1 MRLGLAL
8 GYWGRGPA
16 ADHLTLAREAERLGY
31 DSVWT
36 AESWGSDAFTPL
48 TWIAARTSRIKLGT
62 AVAQMAA
69 RSPTATAMHALT
81 LDHLSGGRMML
92 GLGLSGP
99 QVVEGW
105 YGRPFPASPLTA
117 TREYVDVVRQ
127 VLRREGP
134 VTLDGRF
141 HALPYRGADGT
152 GLGKPL
158 KPITHPLRA
167 GLPVLLGAEGP
178 RNVAQTVRIAD
189 GWLPLYWS
197 PTRPEVYEASLA
209 GLLRETGGEG
219 RPGPCRQTPDC
230 PATPCTL
237 LHARPRSRG
246 RCPHCRTPHS
256 PECIQYEGPRAARR
270 EHAPDAAGPALRADD
285 GSSTTGPSRFLVA
298 PMARVKVCDDVAEG
312 LLPVKAMLGFYIG
325 GMGPMQGR
333 TEHSIGG
340 GGRATGGRNFHAD
353 LMARMGYEE
362 EAHRIQRLFL
372 EGRREEAVL
381 AVPDAFA
388 DEISL
393 VGPRRRI
400 AERLELWRKGPV
412 TDLLALSPDPHTL
425 RVLAELNT

>member
-8 GYWGRGPA
+8 GYWGRGPSPG
-16 ADHLTLAREAERLGY
+16 HVELALEAERLGY

-48 TWIAARTSRIKLGT
+48 TWIAARTSRIRLGT

-69 RSPTATAMHALT
+69 RSPTTTAMHALT

-105 YGRPFPASPLTA
+105 YGRPFPSSPLTA

-127 VLRREGP
+127 VLARRGP
-134 VTLDGRF
+134 VETAGRF
-141 HALPYRGADGT
+141 HSHPYRGPDAT

-167 GLPVLLGAEGP
+167 DLPVLLGAEGP
-178 RNVAQTVRIAD
+178 KNVAQTVRIAD

-197 PTRPEVYEASLA
+197 PNRPEAYGTAVAELP
-209 GLLRETGGEG
+209 EG
-219 RPGPCRQTPDC
+219 
-230 PATPCTL
+230 
-237 LHARPRSRG
+237 
-246 RCPHCRTPHS
+246 
-256 PECIQYEGPRAARR
+256 
-270 EHAPDAAGPALRADD
+270 
-285 GSSTTGPSRFLVA
+285 FLVA
-298 PMARVKVCDDVAEG
+298 PLTRALVCDDVAEG
-312 LLPVKAMLGFYIG
+312 LIPVKAMLGFYIG
-325 GMGPMQGR
+325 GMG
-333 TEHSIGG
+333 H
-340 GGRATGGRNFHAD
+340 ATRNFHAD

-362 EAHRIQRLFL
+362 EARRVQELFL
-372 EGRREEAVL
+372 AGRREEAVL

-393 VGPRRRI
+393 VGPRERI
-400 AERLELWRKGPV
+400 AERLEMWRKGPV
-412 TDLLALSPDPHTL
+412 TDLLVVAPDPHTL
-425 RVLAELNT
+425 GVLAELNS

>member
-8 GYWGRGPA
+8 GYWGRGPSA
-16 ADHLTLAREAERLGY
+16 EHVPLAQEAERLGY

-48 TWIAARTSRIKLGT
+48 TWIAAQTSRIRLGT

-69 RSPTATAMHALT
+69 RSPTTTAMHALT

-105 YGRPFPASPLTA
+105 YGRPFPRSPLTA
-117 TREYVDVVRQ
+117 TREYVDVIRQ

-134 VTLDGRF
+134 VEVADGRF
-141 HALPYRGADGT
+141 HPLPYRGEDGT

-167 GLPVLLGAEGP
+167 ELPVLLGAEGP
-178 RNVAQTVRIAD
+178 KNIAQTTRIAD

-197 PTRPEVYEASLA
+197 PTRTDVYEASLTD
-209 GLLRETGGEG
+209 LPEG
-219 RPGPCRQTPDC
+219 FT
-230 PATPCTL
+230 
-237 LHARPRSRG
+237 
-246 RCPHCRTPHS
+246 
-256 PECIQYEGPRAARR
+256 I
-270 EHAPDAAGPALRADD
+270 
-285 GSSTTGPSRFLVA
+285 A
-298 PMARVKVCDDVAEG
+298 PMARVKVCDDVSEG

-325 GMGPMQGR
+325 GMG
-333 TEHSIGG
+333 HS
-340 GGRATGGRNFHAD
+340 ARNFHAD
-353 LMARMGYEE
+353 LMARMGYEA
-362 EAHRIQRLFL
+362 EARRIQELFL

-393 VGPRRRI
+393 VGPRERI

-412 TDLLALSPDPHTL
+412 TDLLVLSPDRETL
-425 RVLAELNT
+425 RVLAELNG

>member
-8 GYWGRGPA
+8 GYWGRGP
-16 ADHLTLAREAERLGY
+16 DPTHVDLALEAERLGY

-48 TWIAARTSRIKLGT
+48 TWIAARTSRIRLGT

-69 RSPTATAMHALT
+69 RSPTTTAMHALT
-81 LDHLSGGRMML
+81 LDHLSGGRMLL

-105 YGRPFPASPLTA
+105 YGRPFPKSPLTA

-127 VLRREGP
+127 VLRREAP
-134 VTLDGRF
+134 VELAGRF
-141 HALPYRGADGT
+141 HTHPYRGADGT

-167 GLPVLLGAEGP
+167 DLPVLLGAEGP
-178 RNVAQTVRIAD
+178 KNIAQTARIAD

-197 PTRPEVYEASLA
+197 PQRADVYEASLA
-209 GLLRETGGEG
+209 EAPEG
-219 RPGPCRQTPDC
+219 
-230 PATPCTL
+230 
-237 LHARPRSRG
+237 
-246 RCPHCRTPHS
+246 
-256 PECIQYEGPRAARR
+256 
-270 EHAPDAAGPALRADD
+270 
-285 GSSTTGPSRFLVA
+285 FLVA
-298 PMARVKVCDDVAEG
+298 PMAQVRVCDDVSEG
-312 LLPVKAMLGFYIG
+312 LLPVKTMLGFYIG
-325 GMGPMQGR
+325 GMG
-333 TEHSIGG
+333 H
-340 GGRATGGRNFHAD
+340 AARNFHAD

-362 EAHRIQRLFL
+362 EARRIQRLFL

-393 VGPRRRI
+393 VGPRERI
-400 AERLELWRKGPV
+400 AERLESWRKGPI
-412 TDLLALSPDPHTL
+412 TDLLVLTRDPETL
-425 RVLAELNT
+425 RVLADLNS

>member
-8 GYWGRGPA
+8 GYWGRGP
-16 ADHLTLAREAERLGY
+16 DPRHVPLAQEAEQLGY

-69 RSPTATAMHALT
+69 RSPTTTAMHALT
-81 LDHLSGGRMML
+81 LDHLSGGRVLL

-105 YGRPFPASPLTA
+105 YGRPFPRSPLTA

-127 VLRREGP
+127 VLRREAP
-134 VTLDGRF
+134 VEVSGRF
-141 HALPYRGADGT
+141 HSLPYNGPDGT
-152 GLGKPL
+152 GLGKAL

-167 GLPVLLGAEGP
+167 ELPVLLGAEGP
-178 RNVAQTVRIAD
+178 KNIAQTARIAD

-197 PTRPEVYEASLA
+197 P
-209 GLLRETGGEG
+209 
-219 RPGPCRQTPDC
+219 
-230 PATPCTL
+230 
-237 LHARPRSRG
+237 
-246 RCPHCRTPHS
+246 
-256 PECIQYEGPRAARR
+256 
-270 EHAPDAAGPALRADD
+270 LRAELYEEPLRDARE
-285 GSSTTGPSRFLVA
+285 GFLVA
-298 PMARVKVCDDVAEG
+298 PMAQARVCADVSEG
-312 LLPVKAMLGFYIG
+312 LLPVKTMLGFYIG
-325 GMGPMQGR
+325 GMG
-333 TEHSIGG
+333 H
-340 GGRATGGRNFHAD
+340 AARNFHAD

-362 EAHRIQRLFL
+362 EARRIQELFL
-372 EGRREEAVL
+372 AGRREEAVL

-393 VGPRRRI
+393 VGPRERI

-412 TDLLALSPDPHTL
+412 TDLLVLSPDPHTL
-425 RVLAELNT
+425 RVLAELNS

>member
-1 MRLGLAL
+1 MRLGLAR
-8 GYWGRGPA
+8 GYWGRGPDA
-16 ADHLTLAREAERLGY
+16 AHVPLAQEAERLGY

-48 TWIAARTSRIKLGT
+48 TWIAARTSTIKLGT

-69 RSPTATAMHALT
+69 RSPVTTAMHALT

-127 VLRREGP
+127 VLRRTAP
-134 VTLDGRF
+134 VSLEGRF
-141 HALPYRGADGT
+141 HPLPYRGPDGT

-167 GLPVLLGAEGP
+167 RLPVLLGAEGP

-189 GWLPLYWS
+189 GWLPLYWA
-197 PTRPEVYEASLA
+197 PDRPEVYGDAVRDLPA
-209 GLLRETGGEG
+209 GFR
-219 RPGPCRQTPDC
+219 
-230 PATPCTL
+230 
-237 LHARPRSRG
+237 
-246 RCPHCRTPHS
+246 
-256 PECIQYEGPRAARR
+256 
-270 EHAPDAAGPALRADD
+270 
-285 GSSTTGPSRFLVA
+285 VA
-298 PMARVKVCDDVAEG
+298 PMVRVRVCDDVAEG

-325 GMGPMQGR
+325 GMG
-333 TEHSIGG
+333 HAS
-340 GGRATGGRNFHAD
+340 RNFHAD
-353 LMARMGYEE
+353 LMARMGYP
-362 EAHRIQRLFL
+362 EAARRVQELFL
-372 EGRREEAVL
+372 AGRREEAVR

-393 VGPRRRI
+393 VGPRARI
-400 AERLELWRKGPV
+400 AKRLEAWRRGPV
-412 TDLLALSPDPHTL
+412 TDLLALSPDPCTL
-425 RVLAELNT
+425 RVLAELNS

>member
-16 ADHLTLAREAERLGY
+16 AGQVELAREAERLGY
-31 DSVWT
+31 ASVWT

-48 TWIAARTSRIKLGT
+48 TWIAARTSRIGLGT

-69 RSPTATAMHALT
+69 RPPTTAAMHALT
-81 LDHLSGGRMML
+81 LDHLSGGRMLL

-127 VLRREGP
+127 VLRRAGP
-134 VTLDGRF
+134 VELDGRF
-141 HALPYRGADGT
+141 HAHPYRGPDGT

-167 GLPVLLGAEGP
+167 DLPVLLGAEGP
-178 RNVAQTVRIAD
+178 RNVAQTARIAD

-197 PTRPEVYEASLA
+197 P
-209 GLLRETGGEG
+209 
-219 RPGPCRQTPDC
+219 
-230 PATPCTL
+230 
-237 LHARPRSRG
+237 SR
-246 RCPHCRTPHS
+246 
-256 PECIQYEGPRAARR
+256 
-270 EHAPDAAGPALRADD
+270 PDAYGPAVAELPEGFR
-285 GSSTTGPSRFLVA
+285 VA
-298 PMARVKVCDDVAEG
+298 PMAQVRVCDDVAEG

-325 GMGPMQGR
+325 GMGHAR
-333 TEHSIGG
+333 
-340 GGRATGGRNFHAD
+340 RNFHAD

-362 EAHRIQRLFL
+362 EARRIQALFL
-372 EGRREEAVL
+372 AGHREQAVL

-393 VGPRRRI
+393 VGPRARI
-400 AERLELWRKGPV
+400 AERLEAWRKGPV
-412 TDLLALSPDPHTL
+412 TDLLAVSPDPHTL
-425 RVLAELNT
+425 RVLAELNS

>member
-8 GYWGRGPA
+8 GYWGRGPSP
-16 ADHLTLAREAERLGY
+16 DHVPLAREAERLGY

-48 TWIAARTSRIKLGT
+48 TWIATQTSTIKLGT

-69 RSPTATAMHALT
+69 RSPTTTAMHALT
-81 LDHLSGGRMML
+81 LDHLSGGRMLL

-105 YGRPFPASPLTA
+105 YGRPFPKSPLTA

-134 VTLDGRF
+134 VTVDGRF
-141 HALPYRGADGT
+141 HPLPYRGPDAT

-178 RNVAQTVRIAD
+178 KNVAQTARIAD
-189 GWLPLYWS
+189 GWLPLYWAPS
-197 PTRPEVYEASLA
+197 RPEVY
-209 GLLRETGGEG
+209 
-219 RPGPCRQTPDC
+219 
-230 PATPCTL
+230 
-237 LHARPRSRG
+237 
-246 RCPHCRTPHS
+246 
-256 PECIQYEGPRAARR
+256 
-270 EHAPDAAGPALRADD
+270 GPAVADLPE
-285 GSSTTGPSRFLVA
+285 GFLVA
-298 PMARVKVCDDVAEG
+298 PMAQVRVCDDVAAG

-325 GMGPMQGR
+325 GMG
-333 TEHSIGG
+333 H
-340 GGRATGGRNFHAD
+340 AARNFHAD

-362 EAHRIQRLFL
+362 EARRIQELFL
-372 EGRREEAVL
+372 SGRREEAVL

-393 VGPRRRI
+393 VGPRERI

-412 TDLLALSPDPHTL
+412 TDLLALAPDPHTL
-425 RVLAELNT
+425 RVLAELNS